1 MSPYASPNDHRQY
14 HFLELANRLRVLL
27 ICDPYT
33 DKSAA
38 SLAVNTG
45 HFDDPADRQ
54 GMAHFLEHMLF
65 LGTCTYP
72 KPGEYQ
78 QFMSRH
84 GGSNNAWTGT
94 EFTNFF
100 FEIDNGFFEA
110 GLDRFS
116 QFFICPT
123 FDPEWVDKE
132 RNAVDSEYRLKLQD
146 DMRRSYQVH
155 KETVNPAHPF
165 SKFSVGNLDTLADL
179 PGRDLRSDLI
189 RFYESHYSADRM
201 ALVMISP
208 ESIDTQLQWCCRYF
222 APILNRNLGTPTL
235 TMPLYRLDDL
245 GVRIHINPV
254 KETRKLS
261 LCFPLPNVDEFYD
274 KKPLTFLSHLI
285 GYEGDGSLL
294 SLLKAK
300 GWVNQLSAGGG
311 ISGADFKD
319 FGVNFGLTPLGLEH
333 VDDILAALFGYL
345 KLIGREGL
353 QSWRYDEKRTVLES
367 AFRFQERGRP
377 LDTVSGLVLN
387 LFSYKPEDLLYGD
400 YMMREYDEGLIRRFL
415 AKLTPHNLRITIT
428 APEVATD
435 RLARWYQTPYSVA
448 TITEAE
454 KIRWQQSE
462 PDPAL
467 ALPKPNPFISSRL
480 DPRTP
485 ELAADMPACL
495 IDRPGFRLWHLH
507 EHLFSV
513 PKGNLYISI
522 DSEHAVKN
530 PRNIAMARL
539 AVELLADHLNALTY
553 PAELAGLGYQIYAH
567 QGGFTIN
574 LSGFADKQPLLLDMI
589 LGNRTLGYPDPGRFA
604 EIKEQLIRNWDN
616 QSKARPISQLFNQL
630 TSLLQPNNPPF
641 EQLLRHL
648 RTVELEEMPGF
659 VAQLFGEVH
668 VETLVHGDWTA
679 AEALELA
686 ALMERHL
693 SDINGTSSKPSGETR
708 RPLISIQDRGTLI
721 REQGCDHED
730 SALLVYYQSRTTRA
744 RDLACFTLAN
754 HIMSSTFFH
763 ELRTRQQLG
772 YVVGAGNLPLNRH
785 PGLIFY
791 IQSPVAGPQIL
802 LDAVEEF
809 IDLFPLAMLEF
820 TEQQWQESKA
830 GLQAQLSER
839 DANLRS
845 RGQRLWVSIGN
856 KDLGFDQRERVC
868 DEVGKLSRADLVR
881 FITQLRSRTSD
892 RLILCSYGQG
902 HEHDE
907 RITGQFIDDPRAF
920 RLNAATF
927 EA

>member
-1 MSPYASPNDHRQY
+1 MSPYASPNDHRRY
-14 HFLELANRLRVLL
+14 HYLELANRLRVLL
-27 ICDPYT
+27 ICDPQT

-45 HFDDPADRQ
+45 HFDDPVDRQ

-65 LGTCTYP
+65 LGTRTYP

-100 FEIDNGFFEA
+100 FDIDNGFFEA
-110 GLDRFS
+110 GLHRFS

-123 FDPEWVDKE
+123 FAPEWVDKE

-146 DMRRSYQVH
+146 DVRRSYQVH

-165 SKFSVGNLDTLADL
+165 AKFSVGNLDTLADL

-189 RFYESHYSADRM
+189 AFYETHYSADRM
-201 ALVMISP
+201 ALVMLSP
-208 ESIDTQLQWCCRYF
+208 ASIDTQLAWCDRF
-222 APILNRNLGTPTL
+222 FSAIPDRRLDPPALSV
-235 TMPLYRLDDL
+235 PLYRLDDL
-245 GVRIHINPV
+245 GIRIQIKPV
-254 KETRKLS
+254 KETRKLA
-261 LCFPLPNVDEFYD
+261 LTFPLPSVDALYD

-285 GYEGDGSLL
+285 GYEGEGSLL
-294 SLLKAK
+294 SLLKGR
-300 GWVNQLSAGGG
+300 GWVNQLAAGGG
-311 ISGADFKD
+311 ISGANFKD
-319 FGVNFGLTPLGLEH
+319 FGVSFGLTPLGLDH
-333 VDDILAALFGYL
+333 VDEIIAALFGYL
-345 KLIGREGL
+345 KLIERDGV
-353 QSWRYDEKRTVLES
+353 QAWRYDEKRNVLES
-367 AFRFQERGRP
+367 AFRFQERGRA

-387 LFSYKPEDLLYGD
+387 LFSYAPDDLLHGD
-400 YMMREYDEGLIRRFL
+400 YMMREFDEPLIRRFL
-415 AKLTPHNLRITIT
+415 AKLTPHNLRVTIQ
-428 APEVATD
+428 APEVSTD
-435 RLARWYQTPYSVA
+435 RLARWYQTPYGVA

-454 KIRWQQSE
+454 KIRWQQSQ

-467 ALPKPNPFISSRL
+467 HLPAPNPFISSRL
-480 DPRTP
+480 DARLPALT
-485 ELAADMPACL
+485 ADMPACL

-507 EHLFSV
+507 EHLFGV
-513 PKGNLYISI
+513 PKGSLYISI
-522 DSEHAVKN
+522 DSEHAVRS
-530 PRNIAMARL
+530 PRHIAMARL
-539 AVELLADHLNALTY
+539 AVELLTDHLNALTY

-589 LGNRTLGYPDPGRFA
+589 LGNRTLGYPDPARFS
-604 EIKEQLIRNWDN
+604 EIKEQLIRNWEN
-616 QSKARPISQLFNQL
+616 QSKTRPISQLFNQL

-648 RTVELEEMPGF
+648 RTIELGEMPDF
-659 VAQLFGEVH
+659 VSRLFAEVH
-668 VETLVHGDWTA
+668 IETLVHGDWTA

-686 ALMERHL
+686 SLLERHL
-693 SDINGTSSKPSGETR
+693 GPSSQPSAETR

-721 REQGCDHED
+721 REQGCEHED

-820 TEQQWQESKA
+820 TEQQWQDSKA

-856 KDLGFDQRERVC
+856 KDLGFDQRERVRE
-868 DEVGKLSRADLVR
+868 EVGQLSRADLVR

-892 RLILCSYGQG
+892 RLILCSYGLG

>member
-14 HFLELANRLRVLL
+14 HYLELANRLRVLL
-27 ICDPYT
+27 ICDPDT

-38 SLAVNTG
+38 SLAVSTG

-146 DMRRSYQVH
+146 DVRRSYQVH

-165 SKFSVGNLDTLADL
+165 AKFSVGNLDTLADL

-189 RFYESHYSADRM
+189 RFYETHYSADRM

-208 ESIDTQLQWCCRYF
+208 AAIETQLGWCDRFF

-235 TMPLYRLDDL
+235 EMPLYRLDDL
-245 GVRIHINPV
+245 GIRIQINPV
-254 KETRKLS
+254 KETRKLA
-261 LCFPLPNVDEFYD
+261 LTFPLPNVDEYYD

-311 ISGADFKD
+311 ISGANFKD

-333 VDDILAALFGYL
+333 VNEIVAALFGYL
-345 KLIGREGL
+345 KLIERGGVEA
-353 QSWRYDEKRTVLES
+353 WRYDEKRTVLES
-367 AFRFQERGRP
+367 AFRFQERGRA

-387 LFSYKPEDLLYGD
+387 LFSYAPDDLLYGD
-400 YMMREYDEGLIRRFL
+400 YMMRVYDEPLIRRLL
-415 AKLTPHNLRITIT
+415 AKLTPHNLRLTIT
-428 APEVATD
+428 APELGTD

-467 ALPKPNPFISSRL
+467 ALPLPNPFISNRL
-480 DPRTP
+480 DVRTP
-485 ELAADMPACL
+485 ELTADMPACL

-507 EHLFSV
+507 EHQFSV

-522 DSEHAVKN
+522 DSEHAVKS
-530 PRNIAMARL
+530 PRHIAMARL
-539 AVELLADHLNALTY
+539 AVELLTDHLNALTY

-574 LSGFADKQPLLLDMI
+574 LSGFADKQPLLLD
-589 LGNRTLGYPDPGRFA
+589 
-604 EIKEQLIRNWDN
+604 N

-648 RTVELEEMPGF
+648 RSVELGEMPAF
-659 VAQLFGEVH
+659 VASLFAEVH

-686 ALMERHL
+686 ALLERHL
-693 SDINGTSSKPSGETR
+693 GVNSQPSAETR

-721 REQGCDHED
+721 REQGCEHED
-730 SALLVYYQSRTTRA
+730 SALLIYYQSRTTRA

-809 IDLFPLAMLEF
+809 IDLFPLAMLEL
-820 TEQQWQESKA
+820 TAQQWQDSKA

-868 DEVGKLSRADLVR
+868 EEVGNLSRANLVR

>member
-1 MSPYASPNDHRQY
+1 MSPHASPNDHRRY
-14 HFLELANRLRVLL
+14 HYLELANRLRVLL
-27 ICDPYT
+27 ICDPDT

-65 LGTCTYP
+65 LGTQTYP

-100 FEIDNGFFEA
+100 FDIDNGFFEA
-110 GLDRFS
+110 GLHRFS

-123 FDPEWVDKE
+123 FATEWVDKE

-146 DMRRSYQVH
+146 DVRRSYQVH

-179 PGRDLRSDLI
+179 PGRDLRSDLVA
-189 RFYESHYSADRM
+189 FYESHYSADRM

-208 ESIDTQLQWCCRYF
+208 APIETQLGWCEHYF
-222 APILNRNLGTPTL
+222 GPIQDRNLGEPTL
-235 TMPLYRLDDL
+235 SVPLYRLEDL
-245 GVRIHINPV
+245 GIRIQIKPV
-254 KETRKLS
+254 KETRKLA
-261 LCFPLPNVDEFYD
+261 LTFPLPSVDAYYD

-294 SLLKAK
+294 SLLKGK
-300 GWVNQLSAGGG
+300 GWVNQLAAGGG
-311 ISGADFKD
+311 VSGSNFKD
-319 FGVNFGLTPLGLEH
+319 FGVSFGLTPLGLEH
-333 VDDILAALFGYL
+333 VNEIIEALFGYL
-345 KLIGREGL
+345 KLIERDGL
-353 QSWRYDEKRTVLES
+353 EAWRYDEKRSVLES
-367 AFRFQERGRP
+367 AFRFQERGRA
-377 LDTVSGLVLN
+377 LDTASGLVLN
-387 LFSYKPEDLLYGD
+387 LFSYAPADLLYGD
-400 YMMREYDEGLIRRFL
+400 YMMREYDEALLRRFL
-415 AKLTPHNLRITIT
+415 AKLTPHNLRMTVQ
-428 APEVATD
+428 APEVNTD

-448 TITEAE
+448 PIPEAL
-454 KIRWQQSE
+454 KVRWQQSK
-462 PDPAL
+462 PDSNLHLPA
-467 ALPKPNPFISSRL
+467 PNPFISSRL
-480 DPRTP
+480 DARTP
-485 ELAADMPACL
+485 PLPADMPACL
-495 IDRPGFRLWHLH
+495 VDRPGFRLWHLH
-507 EHLFSV
+507 EHLFGV

-530 PRNIAMARL
+530 PRHIAMARL
-539 AVELLADHLNALTY
+539 AVELLQDHLNALTY

-574 LSGFADKQPLLLDMI
+574 MSGFADKQPLLLDMI
-589 LGNRTLGYPDPGRFA
+589 LSNRTLGYPDPARFA
-604 EIKEQLIRNWDN
+604 EIKEQLIRNWEN
-616 QSKARPISQLFNQL
+616 QSKTRPISQLFNQL

-648 RTVELEEMPGF
+648 RTIELGEMPEF
-659 VAQLFGEVH
+659 VAQLFAKVH
-668 VETLVHGDWTA
+668 VETLVHGDWDVG
-679 AEALELA
+679 EALDLA
-686 ALMERHL
+686 ALLERHL
-693 SDINGTSSKPSGETR
+693 GDNSQPSAETR

-721 REQGCDHED
+721 REQGCEHED
-730 SALLVYYQSRTTRA
+730 SALLVYYQSRTVRA

-809 IDLFPLAMLEF
+809 IDLFPIAMLEF

-868 DEVGKLSRADLVR
+868 EEVGNLSRADLVR

-902 HEHDE
+902 HEHDD
-907 RITGQFIDDPRAF
+907 RITGQLIDDPRAF
-920 RLNAATF
+920 RLAAATF

>member
-1 MSPYASPNDHRQY
+1 MSPYASPNDHRRY
-14 HFLELANRLRVLL
+14 HYLELANRLRVLL
-27 ICDPYT
+27 ICDPQT

-45 HFDDPADRQ
+45 HFDDPVDRQ

-65 LGTCTYP
+65 LGTRTYP

-100 FEIDNGFFEA
+100 FDIDNSFFEA
-110 GLDRFS
+110 GLHRFS

-123 FDPEWVDKE
+123 FAPEWVDKE

-146 DMRRSYQVH
+146 DVRRSYQVH
-155 KETVNPAHPF
+155 KETVNPVHPF
-165 SKFSVGNLDTLADL
+165 AKFSVGNLDTLADL

-189 RFYESHYSADRM
+189 AFYETHYSADRM
-201 ALVMISP
+201 ALVMLSP
-208 ESIDTQLQWCCRYF
+208 EPIDTQLAWCDRF
-222 APILNRNLGTPTL
+222 FSAIPDRRLGPPAL
-235 TMPLYRLDDL
+235 SVPLYRLDDL
-245 GVRIHINPV
+245 GIRIQIKPV
-254 KETRKLS
+254 KETRKLA
-261 LCFPLPNVDEFYD
+261 LTFPLPSVDALYD

-285 GYEGDGSLL
+285 GYEGEGSLL
-294 SLLKAK
+294 SLLKGR
-300 GWVNQLSAGGG
+300 GWVNQLAAGGG
-311 ISGADFKD
+311 ISGANFKD
-319 FGVNFGLTPLGLEH
+319 FGVSFGLTPLGLDH
-333 VDDILAALFGYL
+333 VDEIIAALFGYL
-345 KLIGREGL
+345 KLIERDGV
-353 QSWRYDEKRTVLES
+353 QAWRYDEKRNVLES
-367 AFRFQERGRP
+367 AFRFQERGRA

-387 LFSYKPEDLLYGD
+387 LFSYAPDDLLHGD
-400 YMMREYDEGLIRRFL
+400 YMMREFDEPLIRRFL
-415 AKLTPHNLRITIT
+415 AKLTPHNLRVTIQ
-428 APEVATD
+428 APEVSTD
-435 RLARWYQTPYSVA
+435 RLARWYQTPYGVA

-454 KIRWQQSE
+454 KIRWQQSQ

-467 ALPKPNPFISSRL
+467 HLPAPNPFISSRL
-480 DPRTP
+480 DARLPALT
-485 ELAADMPACL
+485 ADMPACL

-507 EHLFSV
+507 EHLFGV
-513 PKGNLYISI
+513 PKGSLYISI
-522 DSEHAVKN
+522 DSEHAVKS
-530 PRNIAMARL
+530 PRHIAMARL
-539 AVELLADHLNALTY
+539 AVELLTDHLNALTY

-589 LGNRTLGYPDPGRFA
+589 LGNRTLGYPDPTRFS
-604 EIKEQLIRNWDN
+604 EIKEQLIRNWEN
-616 QSKARPISQLFNQL
+616 QSKTRPISQLFNQL

-648 RTVELEEMPGF
+648 RTIELGEMPDF
-659 VAQLFGEVH
+659 VSRLFAEVH
-668 VETLVHGDWTA
+668 IETLVHGDWTA

-686 ALMERHL
+686 SLLERHL
-693 SDINGTSSKPSGETR
+693 GPSSQPSAETR

-721 REQGCDHED
+721 REQGCEHED

-820 TEQQWQESKA
+820 TEQQWQDSKA

-856 KDLGFDQRERVC
+856 KDLGFDQRERVRE
-868 DEVGKLSRADLVR
+868 EVGQLSRADLVR

-892 RLILCSYGQG
+892 RLILCSYGLG

>member
-1 MSPYASPNDHRQY
+1 MSPYASPNDHRRY
-14 HFLELANRLRVLL
+14 HYLELANRLRVLL
-27 ICDPYT
+27 ICDPET

-65 LGTCTYP
+65 LGTRTYP

-100 FEIDNGFFEA
+100 FDIDNGFFEA

-123 FDPEWVDKE
+123 FAPEWVDKE

-146 DMRRSYQVH
+146 DVRRSYQVH
-155 KETVNPAHPF
+155 KETVNPDHPF

-189 RFYESHYSADRM
+189 AFYETHYSADRM
-201 ALVMISP
+201 ALVMLSP
-208 ESIDTQLQWCCRYF
+208 APIETQLAWCDRF
-222 APILNRNLGTPTL
+222 FGAIPDRRLGPPVL
-235 TMPLYRLDDL
+235 SHPLYRLDDL
-245 GVRIHINPV
+245 GIRIQLTPV
-254 KETRKLS
+254 KETRKLA
-261 LCFPLPNVDEFYD
+261 LTFPLPCVDEYYD

-285 GYEGDGSLL
+285 GYEGEGSLL
-294 SLLKAK
+294 SLLKGR
-300 GWVNQLSAGGG
+300 GWVNQLAAGGG
-311 ISGADFKD
+311 ISGANFKD
-319 FGVNFGLTPLGLEH
+319 FGVSFGLTPLGLEH
-333 VDDILAALFGYL
+333 VDEIIAALFGYL
-345 KLIGREGL
+345 KLIERGGV
-353 QSWRYDEKRTVLES
+353 QAWRYEEKRSVLES
-367 AFRFQERGRP
+367 AFRFQERGRA

-387 LFSYKPEDLLYGD
+387 LFSYGPDDLLYGD
-400 YMMREYDEGLIRRFL
+400 YMMREFDEPLIRRFL
-415 AKLTPHNLRITIT
+415 AKLTPHNLRVTIQ
-428 APEVATD
+428 APEVSTD
-435 RLARWYQTPYSVA
+435 RLARWYQTPYSVQS
-448 TITEAE
+448 ISEAE

-467 ALPKPNPFISSRL
+467 HLPAPNPFISTRL
-480 DPRTP
+480 DARLPALP
-485 ELAADMPACL
+485 ADMPSCL

-507 EHLFSV
+507 EHQFSV
-513 PKGNLYISI
+513 PKGSLYISV
-522 DSEHAVKN
+522 DSEHAVKS
-530 PRNIAMARL
+530 PRHIAMARL
-539 AVELLADHLNALTY
+539 AVELLTDHLNALTY

-589 LGNRTLGYPDPGRFA
+589 LGNRTLGYPDPARFS
-604 EIKEQLIRNWDN
+604 EIKEQLIRNWEN
-616 QSKARPISQLFNQL
+616 QSKTRPISQLFNQL

-648 RTVELEEMPGF
+648 RTVELGEMPGF
-659 VAQLFGEVH
+659 VSELFARVH
-668 VETLVHGDWTA
+668 LEALVHGDWTA

-686 ALMERHL
+686 ALLERHL
-693 SDINGTSSKPSGETR
+693 GANSQPSAETR

-744 RDLACFTLAN
+744 RDLAYFTLAN

-856 KDLGFDQRERVC
+856 KDLGFDQRERVRE
-868 DEVGKLSRADLVR
+868 EVGRLSRADLVR

-892 RLILCSYGQG
+892 RLILCSYGLG

-907 RITGQFIDDPRAF
+907 RITGQFVDDPRAF

-927 EA
+927 EG

>member
-1 MSPYASPNDHRQY
+1 MSPHASPNDHRRY
-14 HFLELANRLRVLL
+14 HYLELANRLKVLL
-27 ICDPYT
+27 ICDPET

-65 LGTCTYP
+65 LGTRTYP

-100 FEIDNGFFEA
+100 FDIDNGFFEA

-123 FDPEWVDKE
+123 FASEWVDKE

-146 DMRRSYQVH
+146 DVRRSYQVH

-189 RFYESHYSADRM
+189 AFYEQHYSADRM
-201 ALVMISP
+201 ALVMLSP
-208 ESIDTQLQWCCRYF
+208 ESIETQLAWCDRF
-222 APILNRNLGTPTL
+222 FSAIPDRNLGAPTL
-235 TMPLYRLDDL
+235 SVPLYRLDDL
-245 GVRIHINPV
+245 GIRIQIKPV
-254 KETRKLS
+254 KETRKLG
-261 LCFPLPNVDEFYD
+261 LTFPLPSVDEYYD

-294 SLLKAK
+294 SLLKGK
-300 GWVNQLSAGGG
+300 GWVNQLAAGGG
-311 ISGADFKD
+311 ISGANFKD
-319 FGVNFGLTPLGLEH
+319 FGVSFGLTPLGLEH
-333 VDDILAALFGYL
+333 VSEIVAALFGYL
-345 KLIGREGL
+345 KLIERDGL
-353 QSWRYDEKRTVLES
+353 QAWRYDEKRSVLES
-367 AFRFQERGRP
+367 AFRFQERGRA

-387 LFSYKPEDLLYGD
+387 LFSYAPDDLLHGD
-400 YMMREYDEGLIRRFL
+400 YMMREYDEPLIRRFL
-415 AKLTPHNLRITIT
+415 AKLTPHNLRMTIQ
-428 APEVATD
+428 APEVSTD
-435 RLARWYQTPYSVA
+435 RLARWYQTPYSVTPIA
-448 TITEAE
+448 EAE
-454 KIRWQQSE
+454 KICWQQSE
-462 PDPAL
+462 PDSALHLPA
-467 ALPKPNPFISSRL
+467 PNPFISNRL
-480 DPRTP
+480 VAREPSLP
-485 ELAADMPACL
+485 ADMPACL

-507 EHLFSV
+507 EHLFGV

-522 DSEHAVKN
+522 DSEHAVRS
-530 PRNIAMARL
+530 PRHIAMARL
-539 AVELLADHLNALTY
+539 AVELLTDHLNALTY

-589 LGNRTLGYPDPGRFA
+589 LGNRTLGYPDPARFS
-604 EIKEQLIRNWDN
+604 EIKEQLIRNWEN
-616 QSKARPISQLFNQL
+616 QSKTRPISQLFNQL

-648 RTVELEEMPGF
+648 RTISLDEMPEF
-659 VAQLFGEVH
+659 VAQLFAEVH
-668 VETLVHGDWTA
+668 VETLIHGDWDA
-679 AEALELA
+679 SEALELA
-686 ALMERHL
+686 AMLEHHL
-693 SDINGTSSKPSGETR
+693 GANSRPSAETR

-721 REQGCDHED
+721 REQGCEHED

-809 IDLFPLAMLEF
+809 IDLFPLAMLEL
-820 TEQQWQESKA
+820 TEQQWQDSKN

-868 DEVGKLSRADLVR
+868 EEVGMLTRADLVR

-892 RLILCSYGQG
+892 RLILCSYGLG

-907 RITGQFIDDPRAF
+907 RITGQFIDDPKAF
-920 RLNAATF
+920 RLNASTF
-927 EA
+927 DA

>member
-1 MSPYASPNDHRQY
+1 M
-14 HFLELANRLRVLL
+14 
-27 ICDPYT
+27 T
-33 DKSAA
+33 
-38 SLAVNTG
+38 
-45 HFDDPADRQ
+45 
-54 GMAHFLEHMLF
+54 
-65 LGTCTYP
+65 
-72 KPGEYQ
+72 
-78 QFMSRH
+78 
-84 GGSNNAWTGT
+84 
-94 EFTNFF
+94 
-100 FEIDNGFFEA
+100 
-110 GLDRFS
+110 
-116 QFFICPT
+116 
-123 FDPEWVDKE
+123 
-132 RNAVDSEYRLKLQD
+132 
-146 DMRRSYQVH
+146 
-155 KETVNPAHPF
+155 
-165 SKFSVGNLDTLADL
+165 
-179 PGRDLRSDLI
+179 
-189 RFYESHYSADRM
+189 
-201 ALVMISP
+201 
-208 ESIDTQLQWCCRYF
+208 
-222 APILNRNLGTPTL
+222 
-235 TMPLYRLDDL
+235 
-245 GVRIHINPV
+245 
-254 KETRKLS
+254 
-261 LCFPLPNVDEFYD
+261 
-274 KKPLTFLSHLI
+274 
-285 GYEGDGSLL
+285 
-294 SLLKAK
+294 
-300 GWVNQLSAGGG
+300 
-311 ISGADFKD
+311 
-319 FGVNFGLTPLGLEH
+319 
-333 VDDILAALFGYL
+333 
-345 KLIGREGL
+345 
-353 QSWRYDEKRTVLES
+353 
-367 AFRFQERGRP
+367 
-377 LDTVSGLVLN
+377 
-387 LFSYKPEDLLYGD
+387 
-400 YMMREYDEGLIRRFL
+400 
-415 AKLTPHNLRITIT
+415 
-428 APEVATD
+428 
-435 RLARWYQTPYSVA
+435 

-467 ALPKPNPFISSRL
+467 ALPLPNPFISNRL
-480 DPRTP
+480 DVRTP
-485 ELAADMPACL
+485 ELTADMPACL

-507 EHLFSV
+507 EHQFSV

-522 DSEHAVKN
+522 DSEHAVKS
-530 PRNIAMARL
+530 PRHIAMARL
-539 AVELLADHLNALTY
+539 AVELLTDHLNALTY

-574 LSGFADKQPLLLDMI
+574 LSGFADKQPRLLDMI
-589 LGNRTLGYPDPGRFA
+589 LGNRTLGYPDPARFS

-648 RTVELEEMPGF
+648 RSVELGEMPAF
-659 VAQLFGEVH
+659 VASLFAEVH

-686 ALMERHL
+686 ALLERHL
-693 SDINGTSSKPSGETR
+693 GVNSQPSAETR

-721 REQGCDHED
+721 REQGCEHED

-809 IDLFPLAMLEF
+809 IDLFPLAMLEL
-820 TEQQWQESKA
+820 TARQWQDSKA

-868 DEVGKLSRADLVR
+868 EEVGNLSRADLVR

>member
-1 MSPYASPNDHRQY
+1 MSPYASPNDHRRY
-14 HFLELANRLRVLL
+14 HYLELANRLRVLL
-27 ICDPYT
+27 ICDPQT

-45 HFDDPADRQ
+45 HFDDPVDRQ

-65 LGTCTYP
+65 LGTRTYP

-100 FEIDNGFFEA
+100 FDIDNGFFEA
-110 GLDRFS
+110 GLHRFS

-123 FDPEWVDKE
+123 FAPEWVDKE

-146 DMRRSYQVH
+146 DVRRSYQVH

-165 SKFSVGNLDTLADL
+165 AKFSVGNLDTLADL

-189 RFYESHYSADRM
+189 AFYETHYSADRM
-201 ALVMISP
+201 ALVMLSQA
-208 ESIDTQLQWCCRYF
+208 SIDTQLAWCDRF
-222 APILNRNLGTPTL
+222 FSAIPDRRLGPPAL
-235 TMPLYRLDDL
+235 SVPLYRLDDL
-245 GVRIHINPV
+245 GIRIQIKPV
-254 KETRKLS
+254 KETRKLA
-261 LCFPLPNVDEFYD
+261 LTFPLPSVDALYD

-285 GYEGDGSLL
+285 GYEGEGSLL
-294 SLLKAK
+294 SLLKSR
-300 GWVNQLSAGGG
+300 GWVNQLAAGGG
-311 ISGADFKD
+311 ISGANFKD
-319 FGVNFGLTPLGLEH
+319 FGVSFGLTPLGLDH
-333 VDDILAALFGYL
+333 VDEIIAALFGYL
-345 KLIGREGL
+345 KLIERDGV
-353 QSWRYDEKRTVLES
+353 QAWRYDEKRNVLES
-367 AFRFQERGRP
+367 AFRFQERGRA

-387 LFSYKPEDLLYGD
+387 LFSYAPDDLLHGD
-400 YMMREYDEGLIRRFL
+400 YMMREFDEPLIRRFL
-415 AKLTPHNLRITIT
+415 AKLTPHNLRVTIQ
-428 APEVATD
+428 APEVSTD
-435 RLARWYQTPYSVA
+435 RLARWYQTPYGVA

-454 KIRWQQSE
+454 KIRWQQSQ

-467 ALPKPNPFISSRL
+467 HLPAPNPFISSRL
-480 DPRTP
+480 DARLPALT
-485 ELAADMPACL
+485 ADMPACL

-507 EHLFSV
+507 EHLFGV
-513 PKGNLYISI
+513 PKGSLYISI
-522 DSEHAVKN
+522 DSEHAVRS
-530 PRNIAMARL
+530 PRHIAMARL
-539 AVELLADHLNALTY
+539 AVELLTDHLNALTY

-589 LGNRTLGYPDPGRFA
+589 LGNRTLGYPDPARFS
-604 EIKEQLIRNWDN
+604 EIKEQLIRNWEN
-616 QSKARPISQLFNQL
+616 QSKTRPISQLFNQL

-648 RTVELEEMPGF
+648 RTIELGEMPDF
-659 VAQLFGEVH
+659 VSRLFAEVH
-668 VETLVHGDWTA
+668 IETLVHGDWTA

-686 ALMERHL
+686 SLLERHL
-693 SDINGTSSKPSGETR
+693 GPSSQPSAETR
-708 RPLISIQDRGTLI
+708 RPLISIQNRGTLI
-721 REQGCDHED
+721 REQGCEHED

-820 TEQQWQESKA
+820 TEQQWQDSKA

-856 KDLGFDQRERVC
+856 KDLGFDQRERVRE
-868 DEVGKLSRADLVR
+868 EVGQLSRADLVR

-892 RLILCSYGQG
+892 RLILCSYGLG